1 MRLTLF
7 AALLLTTNLPAFAQD
22 ALPETSIVLD
32 YRDDTWRALQ
42 TVTTSSFTADVIE
55 ALMPMELAAHI
66 VFGLSRSDFAAVAQ
80 DITIISEVRG
90 SFTASGERQRALLL
104 GIGKPLSIDP
114 QPQYHQA
121 LAIMEDRTVLR
132 LMQLVQGSSYQRAPG
147 LLDINGDGIHEV
159 WLESSFYNMG
169 QQVDALDLVQ
179 LRGNGAQVVERF
191 PEVYVDSCENPVGA
205 QERSATTISFD
216 ASTMILSNK
225 RYELACTVPPEAAG
239 AKLEPLTYLSNP
251 SVADA
256 VQLSF
261 EDFVAGWHADL
272 VWASLSQPL
281 GYPDLRGVLQRHL
294 FSNGTADFAAI
305 KRAFADF
312 LPADHAEND
321 YPSVSAGVIV
331 AALQLANG
339 PAGNVDAAYAQ
350 ARELYRGSLIT
361 DDALLDY
368 GSDALQGTA
377 EAMALFAGMLLL
389 LDARELNAFDREVLQ
404 NVATLLGQA
413 MSDDFD
419 RLIIT
424 PQGLSY
430 R

>member
-1 MRLTLF
+1 
-7 AALLLTTNLPAFAQD
+7 
-22 ALPETSIVLD
+22 
-32 YRDDTWRALQ
+32 
-42 TVTTSSFTADVIE
+42 
-55 ALMPMELAAHI
+55 
-66 VFGLSRSDFAAVAQ
+66 
-80 DITIISEVRG
+80 
-90 SFTASGERQRALLL
+90 
-104 GIGKPLSIDP
+104 
-114 QPQYHQA
+114 
-121 LAIMEDRTVLR
+121 
-132 LMQLVQGSSYQRAPG
+132 
-147 LLDINGDGIHEV
+147 
-159 WLESSFYNMG
+159 
-169 QQVDALDLVQ
+169 
-179 LRGNGAQVVERF
+179 
-191 PEVYVDSCENPVGA
+191 GA

-225 RYELACTVPPEAAG
+225 RYELACTVLPEAAG

-339 PAGNVDAAYAQ
+339 PAGNVDA
-350 ARELYRGSLIT
+350 
-361 DDALLDY
+361 
-368 GSDALQGTA
+368 
-377 EAMALFAGMLLL
+377 
-389 LDARELNAFDREVLQ
+389 
-404 NVATLLGQA
+404 
-413 MSDDFD
+413 
-419 RLIIT
+419 
-424 PQGLSY
+424 
-430 R
+430 